1 VRGKA
6 RQKKGEKR
14 VWWRLSPGAGKAAAL
29 GFNFDNG
36 DMPPMDSFGQGE
48 ERGKRGIPR
57 SDWRQARSGR
67 GRKGATAVADIL
79 CVAGWALGGSGM
91 GRGEC

>member
-48 ERGKRGIPR
+48 ERGKEGHSAERLEASKERKGEKGGNGGGRPFM
-57 SDWRQARSGR
+57 R
-67 GRKGATAVADIL
+67 GRVGIGGVRYGA
-79 CVAGWALGGSGM
+79 G
-91 GRGEC
+91 